1 MDCLIK
7 MTINDFTMKGISL
20 KGNVIVEEK
29 STKQTALIS
38 RVNMNKLLNNQV
50 LSGIFNTVEG
60 FDLPMFM
67 VLKF

>member
-1 MDCLIK
+1 MDCLIEI
-7 MTINDFTMKGISL
+7 TNNDFIMKGISL

-50 LSGIFNTVEG
+50 LTGMFKNVEG

-67 VLKF
+67 SLKF